1 MLDVKLI
8 REQPDLVRE
17 RLASRGAGDEGKVAE
32 VLRLDEKRRKTI
44 GEVERLKAERN
55 RVSKE
60 IGVLLSQKKG
70 EEAEAKKNETRRIGD
85 QIAELDRQAAEVES
99 ARDDLLLRLPNLPH
113 SSVAIGRT
121 AADNPVVQVWGEKSK
136 FSFKPRTH
144 IDLCESLE
152 LVDFQRG
159 AKLSGSGF
167 LLYKGWGAKLER
179 APDDERPLTER
190 GIKHADVHHQARLH
204 GGRGPISE
212 I

>member
-17 RLASRGAGDEGKVAE
+17 RLASRGTGDEGKVAE

-60 IGVLLSQKKG
+60 IGVLLSQKKT
-70 EEAEAKKNETRRIGD
+70 EEAEAKKNETRRIGE
-85 QIAELDRQAAEVES
+85 QISELDRQVAEAEA
-99 ARDDLLLRLPNLPH
+99 ARDHLLLRLPNLPH
-113 SSVAIGRT
+113 SSVAIGKT
-121 AADNPVVQVWGEKSK
+121 AADNPVVRVWGEKPK

-144 IDLCESLE
+144 IDLCESLQ

-179 APDDERPLTER
+179 TLIHFLLDLHTTEH
-190 GIKHADVHHQARLH
+190 GYTEVSPPFIIKRD
-204 GGRGPISE
+204 
-212 I
+212 